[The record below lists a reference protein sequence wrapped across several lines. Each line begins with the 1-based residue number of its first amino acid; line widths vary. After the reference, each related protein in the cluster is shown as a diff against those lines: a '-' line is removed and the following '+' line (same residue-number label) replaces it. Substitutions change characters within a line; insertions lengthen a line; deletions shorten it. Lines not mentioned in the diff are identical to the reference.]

1 MKVVILAGGKGIRMS
16 QLTVDTPKPLCEVG
30 GMPILWHIMKMYQY
44 YKFND
49 FILLLGYKGEKIK
62 EYFMDYYWKTNS
74 FKLDMNSGDIKVYS
88 DPEDFKIT
96 FVDTGIDTMTGGRIK
111 RAKEYIG
118 NETFML
124 TYGDGLADIDIE
136 ELLKFHKKQGRI
148 ATVTGIYKKSQYG
161 ILTVEDGVAKSFEE
175 KKNTEEIINGGFF
188 VFEPEIFNYLEN
200 DSTCVLEQSPLKKLV
215 ADNQL
220 AVYMHNG
227 FWTAMDTLSDINNVN
242 IMWNEGRRLWK
253 IW

>member
-1 MKVVILAGGKGIRMS
+1 
-16 QLTVDTPKPLCEVG
+16 
-30 GMPILWHIMKMYQY
+30 
-44 YKFND
+44 
-49 FILLLGYKGEKIK
+49 
-62 EYFMDYYWKTNS
+62 
-74 FKLDMNSGDIKVYS
+74 MNSGDIKVYS
-88 DPEDFKIT
+88 EPENFKIT

-124 TYGDGLADIDIE
+124 TYGDGLADIHIE

-242 IMWNEGRRLWK
+242 MMWNEGRRLWK